1 MAVAIDFYNKKNY
14 PGFEDCEETIKFTI
28 LINNLFD
35 SLNRKFPAEGIR
47 ENSNDLE
54 VFRCCMM
61 HCMFIYILVCY
72 YNCCMY

>member
-47 ENSNDLE
+47 GIFKFL
-54 VFRCCMM
+54 
-61 HCMFIYILVCY
+61 I
-72 YNCCMY
+72 